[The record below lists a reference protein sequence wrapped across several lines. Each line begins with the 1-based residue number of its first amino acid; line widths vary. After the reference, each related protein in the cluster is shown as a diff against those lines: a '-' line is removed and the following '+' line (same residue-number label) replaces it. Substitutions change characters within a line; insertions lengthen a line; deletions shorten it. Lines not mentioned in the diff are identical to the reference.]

1 MYMAEQEVRDNKKI
15 TDRLLEAQLH
25 YKWPLAPGSVFSY
38 LKLLAPKLRASLGA
52 RKLLNLALTSLVEA
66 GQFGVKL
73 YQLGYM
79 IGS

>member
-1 MYMAEQEVRDNKKI
+1 MYMAEKEKRDNNKI
-15 TDRLLEAQLH
+15 TDRLLEAQLL

-38 LKLLAPKLRASLGA
+38 LKLLAPKLRASWGA
-52 RKLLNLALTSLVEA
+52 RKSLNLAHTSLVEA

-73 YQLGYM
+73 YPWGYM